1 VTLNHEVEG
10 SIPSGV
16 TMEMMEASRQ
26 YQDLLEAHRVDPD
39 DEATWDELQKAKTTL
54 EVVWL
59 EVQMN

>member
-1 VTLNHEVEG
+1 
-10 SIPSGV
+10 
-16 TMEMMEASRQ
+16 MEMMEASRQ